1 MFQGMAVVSLDAKGR
16 LPVPARYRKELAD
29 SYASRLVLTIDRDK
43 CLLLY
48 PEAEWEK
55 IRAKLTALPALNRKV
70 RELQRLLI
78 GNATDSEMDSQG
90 RILVPPKLQAIASL
104 DKRVA
109 VVGMGSRV
117 ELWDE
122 DTWDRNIATSLE
134 DPDLQDLRDEV
145 GISDL
150 VL

>member
-1 MFQGMAVVSLDAKGR
+1 MAVVSLDAKGR
-16 LPVPARYRKELAD
+16 LPVPARYRKVLAEA
-29 SYASRLVLTIDRDK
+29 YASRLVLTIDRDK

-48 PEAEWEK
+48 PESEWEK
-55 IRAKLTALPALNRKV
+55 IRAKLIVLPALNRKV

-78 GNATDSEMDSQG
+78 GNATDSEMDGQG
-90 RILVPPKLQAIASL
+90 RILVPPKLQAIAGL

-109 VVGMGSRV
+109 VVGMGNKF

-122 DTWDRNIATSLE
+122 ETWDRNVAASLE

-145 GISDL
+145 GINDL